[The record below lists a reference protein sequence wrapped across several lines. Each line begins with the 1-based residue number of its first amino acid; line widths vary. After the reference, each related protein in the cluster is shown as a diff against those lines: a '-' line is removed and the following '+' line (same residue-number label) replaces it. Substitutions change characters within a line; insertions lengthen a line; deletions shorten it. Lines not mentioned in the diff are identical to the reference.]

1 MQSQITISRRQLLA
15 ACAALTA
22 QMGSTSLMA
31 QEVLKV
37 LVGFPAGGAIDAT
50 ARVYANASQGVGTMI
65 VENRAGAAGNI
76 AATTLAQSR
85 PDGNTLMFA
94 PVNVYSIS
102 QALYRNLAFNTALDF
117 APVGIVAKFPWA
129 LAVHPSVPVQNVAEL
144 VAWMKANPE
153 KAFCGMAAIGS
164 EGHLM
169 AYAFSKAAG
178 VNMTFAPYK
187 GGAPMAQDL
196 MGGQIPMAFDAIPN
210 LAQPHK
216 VGKIKMLA
224 ITSATRSELLADVP
238 TFGETGYPAATG
250 ETWIG
255 ASVRSGTAAARID
268 ALSAVFESAA
278 RTSEVRNKLAGLG
291 LTATSSTPAE
301 MTKIIAAD
309 TQRYSAL
316 VKAIGLQID

>member
-268 ALSAVFESAA
+268 ALSAAFESAA

>member
-1 MQSQITISRRQLLA
+1 MQSAITMNRRQLLA
-15 ACAALTA
+15 TCAALTA
-22 QMGSTSLMA
+22 QLGSGNLMA
-31 QEVLKV
+31 QEVVKV
-37 LVGFPAGGAIDAT
+37 LVGFPAGGAIDTT
-50 ARVYANASQGVGTMI
+50 ARVYANATQGLGSMI

-76 AATTLAQSR
+76 AAGALAQSR
-85 PDGNTLMFA
+85 PDGNTLMLA

-102 QALYRNLAFNTALDF
+102 QALYRNLAFNSALDF

-129 LAVHPSVPVQNVAEL
+129 LAVHPSVPAQNVVEL

-196 MGGQIPMAFDAIPN
+196 MAGQIPMAFDAIPN

-224 ITSATRSELLADVP
+224 ITSATRSELLPDVP
-238 TFGETGYPAATG
+238 TFTETGYPAATG
-250 ETWIG
+250 DTWIG
-255 ASVRSGTAAARID
+255 AAVRSGTAAARID
-268 ALSAVFESAA
+268 SLSAAFEAAA
-278 RTSEVRNKLAGLG
+278 RTSEVRNRLAGLG
-291 LTATSSTPAE
+291 LTATSSTPAD
-301 MTKIIAAD
+301 MAKVIAAD